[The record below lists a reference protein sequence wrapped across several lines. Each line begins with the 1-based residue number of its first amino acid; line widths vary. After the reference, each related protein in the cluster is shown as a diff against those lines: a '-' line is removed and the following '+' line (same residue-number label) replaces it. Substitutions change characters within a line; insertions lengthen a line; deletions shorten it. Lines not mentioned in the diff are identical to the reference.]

1 MSDTETSA
9 QDFATTVEQ
18 LESLV
23 ERLETGAL
31 SLEDSL
37 TAFEQGVRLAR
48 QAQTRL
54 DDAELKVRALSED
67 GAGGLEVTP
76 FAAPDD
82 AKKASK
88 EGVRDSDSSSSE
100 SSSSGTSS
108 QETPPW

>member
-23 ERLETGAL
+23 ERLEGGAL

-37 TAFEQGVRLAR
+37 AAFEQGVRLAR

-54 DDAELKVRALSED
+54 DDAELKVRTLSED
-67 GAGGLEVTP
+67 GAGGLSVTP
-76 FAAPDD
+76 FASLDDTNPDD
-82 AKKASK
+82 A
-88 EGVRDSDSSSSE
+88 GDSDDRQGSPGATPSE
-100 SSSSGTSS
+100 
-108 QETPPW
+108 EAPPW

>member
-23 ERLETGAL
+23 ARLETGAL

-54 DDAELKVRALSED
+54 DDAELKVRALGED

-76 FAAPDD
+76 FAAPGEAKDD
-82 AKKASK
+82 PKD
-88 EGVRDSDSSSSE
+88 GDLPSE
-100 SSSSGTSS
+100 
-108 QETPPW
+108 ETPPW

>member
-23 ERLETGAL
+23 ARLETGAL

-76 FAAPDD
+76 FAAPDCSANGFKD
-82 AKKASK
+82 DPRDES
-88 EGVRDSDSSSSE
+88 RDSDSSSS
-100 SSSSGTSS
+100 GTSS
-108 QETPPW
+108 KETPPW

>member
-1 MSDTETSA
+1 MSDTQTSA
-9 QDFATTVEQ
+9 QNFATTVEQ

-37 TAFEQGVRLAR
+37 AAFEQGVGLAR
-48 QAQTRL
+48 QAQARL

-76 FAAPDD
+76 FAPPAD
-82 AKKASK
+82 AR
-88 EGVRDSDSSSSE
+88 EPVRDASDSSSE
-100 SSSSGTSS
+100 
-108 QETPPW
+108 ETPPW

>member
-76 FAAPDD
+76 FAAPDGSPND
-82 AKKASK
+82 LKDDS
-88 EGVRDSDSSSSE
+88 RDSDSSSE
-100 SSSSGTSS
+100 
-108 QETPPW
+108 ETPPW